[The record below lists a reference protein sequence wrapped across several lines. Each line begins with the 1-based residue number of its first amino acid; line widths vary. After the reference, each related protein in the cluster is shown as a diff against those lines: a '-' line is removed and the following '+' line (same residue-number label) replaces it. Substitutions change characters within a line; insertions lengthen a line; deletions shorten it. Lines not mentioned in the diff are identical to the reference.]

1 MLGETISHYRLL
13 EKLGG
18 GGMGVVYKAEDLN
31 LGRLVAV
38 KFLPS
43 DAWTDRLAVERF
55 RREARAASSLNHP
68 HICTVHDLGDSGGDA
83 QPPFIVMEL
92 LEGETLKHA
101 IAGQAMP
108 LGRLLDLAVQIADA
122 LDAAHVSGIVHRDVK
137 PANIFVTRRDQV
149 KVLDFGLARHISISP
164 MRDATVELLTMPG
177 MAIGT
182 VPYHVAGASARR
194 RGRRADRSFFVRPR
208 AIRDGHGASGLF
220 GPDARSRFDAIL
232 NRTPAS
238 PVTLNAALPQEL
250 GHIIAKLIEKDREL
264 RYQSAAEVRADLK
277 RLARDLVPDSHS
289 PEAGTVRTVPLAKP
303 RLKYIAG
310 IAVLLLFAAAL
321 ALWYGPSTPG
331 YIPTVSQISHWNKPM
346 VGAKLSPDRRIVAFS
361 SPAGGVQ
368 QLFVML
374 TGGGDPLQLTH
385 DEGTKIVDGFSPDG
399 KEIYYSRLSGHDEEW
414 AVAALGGTPRRVA
427 AGHTLVSTDGGTYFY
442 VKSESTAVFK
452 AAATGLG
459 EEEVY
464 SFKQP
469 FLYPQSILLF
479 PDAAALLVGAVAQF
493 VPISDE
499 TKLVRINVHDR
510 TADDFGSISGS
521 PTGLVWLEPG
531 KTLML
536 SRTVKGL
543 TNLWVYELATLR

>member
-55 RREARAASSLNHP
+55 KREARAASSLNHP
-68 HICTVHDLGDSGGDA
+68 HICTVHDLGDSAGDA

-108 LGRLLDLAVQIADA
+108 LGRLLDLATQIADA
-122 LDAAHVSGIVHRDVK
+122 LDAAHVSGIVHRDIK
-137 PANIFVTRRDQV
+137 PANIFITRRDQV

-177 MAIGT
+177 MALGT
-182 VPYHVAGASARR
+182 VPYMSPEQV
-194 RGRRADRSFFVRPR
+194 RGEEV
-208 AIRDGHGASGLF
+208 
-220 GPDARSRFDAIL
+220 DARTDLFSFGLVLYEMATGHQAYSGQTPGIVFDAIL

-250 GHIIAKLIEKDREL
+250 GHIIAKLIEKDREV

-277 RLARDLVPDSHS
+277 RLARDLVPDSHG
-289 PEAGTVRTVPLAKP
+289 PEAATVRTLPLVKP
-303 RLKYIAG
+303 WLKYVAV

-321 ALWYGPSTPG
+321 AVWYRPSTPG
-331 YIPTVSQISHWNKPM
+331 SVPTVSQISHWNKPM
-346 VGAKLSPDRRIVAFS
+346 VGATLSPDRRIVAFG
-361 SPAGGVQ
+361 SPAAGVQ
-368 QLFVML
+368 QVFVML

-427 AGHTLVSTDGGTYFY
+427 AGHTLVSTTDGGTYFY

-510 TADDFGSISGS
+510 TADDFGSISGRRRAWYGS
-521 PTGLVWLEPG
+521 
-531 KTLML
+531 
-536 SRTVKGL
+536 SRG
-543 TNLWVYELATLR
+543 RR